1 MTRLEQQQQLL
12 LALLALFFYVNT
24 HTDHQFRRDSAF
36 VPCWQ
41 PRGLPRSSQRDY
53 KSIVVGET
61 ADRPHWY
68 IDGRAPSSSPGAKR
82 WRRVIHDDNGTMKAR
97 QGVFGGYKTV
107 RRKGLCVPKHLSY
120 KKMEGYQCCCA
131 AVVGWVGEGGKKISS
146 SSSRGPPGL
155 AVSCSLYNDV
165 HTQKVHSL
173 SLSPNVCCAWR
184 AGQAEE
190 ENDASPTNHHHA
202 SVSEEISP
210 PPPAVSSSYNHLYK
224 RVSHWPHRLRFLAW
238 LL

>member
-131 AVVGWVGEGGKKISS
+131 AVVGWVGEGGKKFHHHH
-146 SSSRGPPGL
+146 REARPDWP
-155 AVSCSLYNDV
+155 SLVVCITTYT
-165 HTQKVHSL
+165 HKRFIL

>member
-12 LALLALFFYVNT
+12 LALLALVFYVNT

-173 SLSPNVCCAWR
+173 SL
-184 AGQAEE
+184 AECLLCLTCW
-190 ENDASPTNHHHA
+190 SGRRRKRCITNEP
-202 SVSEEISP
+202 SSRVRFGRDPP